1 MLKEL
6 VALRELQRKVDH
18 ALEHS
23 EKEKKATSEDAK
35 VKLELHNQLQLLVD
49 PPMFVEPNNVLLV
62 TLRTQNKLV
71 TIVLNSDLLSRCMKK
86 PFANFHQ
93 TGSVPSFYRRSSE
106 RAVLGRDPGQYQYQ
120 VHQVVSNILHFQVV
134 HDCQNDSAASYKV

>member
-1 MLKEL
+1 
-6 VALRELQRKVDH
+6 
-18 ALEHS
+18 
-23 EKEKKATSEDAK
+23 
-35 VKLELHNQLQLLVD
+35 
-49 PPMFVEPNNVLLV
+49 MFVEPTNILLV

-71 TIVLNSDLLSRCMKK
+71 TIVLSSDLLSRCMKK

>member
-23 EKEKKATSEDAK
+23 EKEKKATTEDAK

-93 TGSVPSFYRRSSE
+93 TGSGSWSVSVSGTSS
-106 RAVLGRDPGQYQYQ
+106 G
-120 VHQVVSNILHFQVV
+120 F
-134 HDCQNDSAASYKV
+134 

>member
-6 VALRELQRKVDH
+6 VALRELQRKADH

-23 EKEKKATSEDAK
+23 EKEKKATTEDAK

-49 PPMFVEPNNVLLV
+49 PPMFVETNNVLLV
-62 TLRTQNKLV
+62 TLRTQTQLV

-86 PFANFHQ
+86 PFANFYQ
-93 TGSVPSFYRRSSE
+93 TGSVPSAATRRT
-106 RAVLGRDPGQYQYQ
+106 
-120 VHQVVSNILHFQVV
+120 F
-134 HDCQNDSAASYKV
+134 

>member
-1 MLKEL
+1 MKIKS
-6 VALRELQRKVDH
+6 V
-18 ALEHS
+18 
-23 EKEKKATSEDAK
+23 
-35 VKLELHNQLQLLVD
+35 HNIKYYSVMDVIINLCKTFLW
-49 PPMFVEPNNVLLV
+49 
-62 TLRTQNKLV
+62 
-71 TIVLNSDLLSRCMKK
+71 C
-86 PFANFHQ
+86 Q